1 MKTGALLLMLSL
13 LLSGCAKHDSPSERP
28 TAWLKPGVRIT
39 LPAPGISP
47 AFQQQQLLTG
57 HAKGKTQSLLVLL
70 SADSQ
75 QISLAGLS
83 SLGIRLFRVTYDK
96 NGIHTQQMMAL
107 PEMPPASQVLADVML
122 SHWPL
127 SAWQPQLPPGWQLVD
142 EGDRRELRDPAGNV
156 VTLIRYLQRGTVR
169 EPISIDQR
177 AFGYQ
182 IQIQHLDA
190 SS

>member
-28 TAWLKPGVRIT
+28 TAWLKPGVRVT

>member
-1 MKTGALLLMLSL
+1 MKTGALLLVLSV
-13 LLSGCAKHDSPSERP
+13 LLSGCVQHDSPSNRP
-28 TAWLKPGVRIT
+28 TAWLKPGVRVT

-75 QISLAGLS
+75 QITLAGLS
-83 SLGIRLFRVTYDK
+83 SLGIRLFRLTYDN

-107 PEMPPASQVLADVML
+107 PEMPPASQVLADIML
-122 SHWPL
+122 SHWPI
-127 SAWQPQLPPGWQLVD
+127 SAWQSQLPQGWQLVD
-142 EGDRRELRDPAGNV
+142 EGDRRELRDPSGQV
-156 VTLIRYLQRGTVR
+156 VTRIRYLQRGAVR